1 MNVSELVKVGGGLAH
16 SIHPNFLEDQI
27 TEVSGSI
34 IQSCAHFFFLVFE
47 SITAGDNRF
56 VYASRSRTIPH
67 ANRTAPP
74 FHTVRLVGLP
84 MFMCQYH

>member
-1 MNVSELVKVGGGLAH
+1 MNVSELVKIGGGLAH

-34 IQSCAHFFFLVFE
+34 TQSCAHFFLVFE
-47 SITAGDNRF
+47 SITAGYNRF

-74 FHTVRLVGLP
+74 SVLFVWSG
-84 MFMCQYH
+84 CSN